1 MPTKAQLIESG
12 ERLTCISGDVTM
24 YAEKRDG
31 YLGYTS
37 TFDPVSG
44 DWEVKYHPDFYTIAY
59 HRSSEMMPAYHTSE
73 FETLAALIS
82 EMRKDD
88 LRRWS
93 IVRFEE

>member
-31 YLGYTS
+31 YLDNR

-44 DWEVKYHPDFYTIAY
+44 DWAYVYHPDFYTIAY
-59 HRSSEMMPAYHTSE
+59 HLSSEMMPAYHTSE